1 VQTLKIALTIIVALL
16 LQYLLPNYLGFFKYI
31 DLPLIVTV
39 YFGLQRD
46 ALLGML
52 TGIALGIGGDALIG
66 GVLGVGGFSKTLI
79 GYLVAMASIRLSL
92 ENPLARL
99 AVVAVASAANTLLYV
114 ALYQML
120 EQPLANAS
128 TWGELGKIIGW
139 KALADTAT
147 AIVMFIM
154 LDRIFAEQKAARRMA
169 IKRRFYE

>member
-1 VQTLKIALTIIVALL
+1 MQTFKIALTIFVALL
-16 LQYLLPNYLGFFKYI
+16 LQFLLPKYLGFFKYI

-46 ALLGML
+46 PILGML
-52 TGIALGIGGDALIG
+52 TGVAAGVGGDAVIG

-79 GYLVAMASIRLSL
+79 GYLVAMASIKLSL

-99 AVVAVASAANTLLYV
+99 AVVAVASAANTLLYT

-120 EQPLANAS
+120 EQPLSDAS
-128 TWGELGKIIGW
+128 TWGDLGKIIGW
-139 KALADTAT
+139 RALADTLA
-147 AIVMFIM
+147 AIAIIIM
-154 LDRIFAEQKAARRMA
+154 LNRIFAEQTAARRMA

>member
-1 VQTLKIALTIIVALL
+1 VQTFKIVLTIFVALL
-16 LQYLLPNYLGFFKYI
+16 LQFLLPNYLGFFKYI

-46 ALLGML
+46 LLLGML
-52 TGIALGIGGDALIG
+52 TGVALGIGGDAVVG

-79 GYLVAMASIRLSL
+79 GYLVAMASVKLSL

-99 AVVAVASAANTLLYV
+99 AVVALASAANTLLYA

-120 EQPLANAS
+120 EQPLSGAS
-128 TWGELGKIIGW
+128 TWGDLGKIIGW
-139 KALADTAT
+139 KALADTLT
-147 AIVMFIM
+147 AIVLIIM
-154 LDRIFAEQKAARRMA
+154 LDRIFAEQTAARRMA

>member
-1 VQTLKIALTIIVALL
+1 VQTLKIALTIFVALL
-16 LQYLLPNYLGFFKYI
+16 LQFLLPNYLGFFKYI

-46 ALLGML
+46 PILGML
-52 TGIALGIGGDALIG
+52 TGVALGVGGDAVIG

-79 GYLVAMASIRLSL
+79 GYLVAMASIKLSL

-99 AVVAVASAANTLLYV
+99 AVVAVASAANTLLYA

-120 EQPLANAS
+120 EQPLSDAS
-128 TWGELGKIIGW
+128 TWSDLGKIIGW
-139 KALADTAT
+139 RALADTVT
-147 AIVMFIM
+147 AIVIIIM
-154 LDRIFAEQKAARRMA
+154 LDRIFAEQTAARRMA

>member
-1 VQTLKIALTIIVALL
+1 MQTFKIALTIFVALL
-16 LQYLLPNYLGFFKYI
+16 LQFLLPNYLGFFKYI

-52 TGIALGIGGDALIG
+52 TGVALGVGGDAVIG

-79 GYLVAMASIRLSL
+79 GYLVAMASIKLSL
-92 ENPLARL
+92 ENPLVRL
-99 AVVAVASAANTLLYV
+99 AVVAVASAVNTLLYV

-120 EQPLANAS
+120 EQPLPDAS
-128 TWGELGKIIGW
+128 TWGELGKIIGR
-139 KALADTAT
+139 KALADTLT
-147 AIVMFIM
+147 AIVLIIM
-154 LDRIFAEQKAARRMA
+154 LDRIFAEQTAARRMA

>member
-1 VQTLKIALTIIVALL
+1 MQTLKIALTILAALL

-31 DLPLIVTV
+31 DLPLVVTV
-39 YFGLQRD
+39 YFALQRD

-52 TGIALGIGGDALIG
+52 TGIALGVGGDAIMG

-79 GYLVAMASIRLSL
+79 GYLVAMASIKLSL

-99 AVVAVASAANTLLYV
+99 AVVAIASAANTLLYV

-120 EQPLANAS
+120 EQPLSDAS
-128 TWGELGKIIGW
+128 TWGNLGKIIGW
-139 KALADTAT
+139 KALADTVT
-147 AIVMFIM
+147 AIIMFIV